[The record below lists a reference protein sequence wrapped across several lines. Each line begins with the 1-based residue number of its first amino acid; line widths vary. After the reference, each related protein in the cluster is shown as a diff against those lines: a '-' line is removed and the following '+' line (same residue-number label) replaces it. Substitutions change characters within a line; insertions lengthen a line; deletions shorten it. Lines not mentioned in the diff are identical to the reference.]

1 MGEEPEEDST
11 KMNDLWLQVLR
22 QMTQGRDANADISR
36 DVLQQFQEKQI
47 EEQEAMRV
55 NSLLEELR
63 NIDSL
68 PDASERQMQREMFKQ
83 RIIEDRERK
92 LNSPVNRQKGL
103 LA

>member
-1 MGEEPEEDST
+1 
-11 KMNDLWLQVLR
+11 MNDLWLQVLR
-22 QMTQGRDANADISR
+22 QMSQGQDANADISR
-36 DVLQQFQEKQI
+36 DVLQEFQEKQI

-68 PDASERQMQREMFKQ
+68 PDANERQMLREMFKQ

-92 LNSPVNRQKGL
+92 LNSPVNRLKGL

>member
-1 MGEEPEEDST
+1 
-11 KMNDLWLQVLR
+11 MNDTWLQVLR
-22 QMTQGRDANADISR
+22 QMTQGSDANADISR
-36 DVLQQFQEKQI
+36 DVLQEFQEKQI

-68 PDASERQMQREMFKQ
+68 PDANERQMQREMFKQ

-92 LNSPVNRQKGL
+92 LNSPVNRLKGL